1 MMPQA
6 AGRSPFE
13 INRVTFRAPL
23 SPRRRALEQLR
34 HGIAALL
41 FPQVTTYYLD
51 RLLRCGSP
59 LPDRPGKRERCG
71 LTECPSCA
79 MHQRR
84 RVLPAYARA
93 SAILNA
99 DGLHS
104 VMASVALPPS
114 PLGELR
120 NSQEKLSNAFGRVVR
135 SKAFRGCTEGAI
147 RGFEVVGIEGAAL
160 VRPHVH
166 FLVAYRPGNL
176 GKLRT
181 VFPELVARH
190 LGDGAGIEFS
200 SPREAVKLTDF
211 AGYLSKLPSGI
222 DAAGWLALR
231 EILSGKNALAPSG
244 CCRDA
249 LREARE
255 GLRRER
261 KNPVGTGRAGVSGK
275 KAATRTACC

>member
-1 MMPQA
+1 MPQA

-41 FPQVTTYYLD
+41 SPQVTIYYLD

-59 LPDRPGKRERCG
+59 YPDMTGRRERCG
-71 LTECPSCA
+71 LPECPSCA
-79 MHQRR
+79 MHQRW

-93 SAILNA
+93 SSILNA

-104 VMASVALPPS
+104 VMASVALPPCH
-114 PLGELR
+114 LDELR
-120 NSQEKLSNAFGRVVR
+120 NSQEKLSKAFGRVVR

-147 RGFEVVGIEGAAL
+147 RGFEVVGIQGAAH

-166 FLVAYRPGNL
+166 FFVAYRPGNL

-190 LGDGAGIEFS
+190 LGDGASIEFS

-222 DAAGWLALR
+222 DAAGWLVMR

-244 CCRDA
+244 CCRGA

-261 KNPVGTGRAGVSGK
+261 KNPVGTGRAGISGK

>member
-1 MMPQA
+1 MPQA

-99 DGLHS
+99 GGLHS
-104 VMASVALPPS
+104 VMVSVALPPC
-114 PLGELR
+114 PLDELR
-120 NSQEKLSNAFGRVVR
+120 NSQEQLSKAFGRVVR

-181 VFPELVARH
+181 VFPNL
-190 LGDGAGIEFS
+190 
-200 SPREAVKLTDF
+200 
-211 AGYLSKLPSGI
+211 LS
-222 DAAGWLALR
+222 
-231 EILSGKNALAPSG
+231 
-244 CCRDA
+244 
-249 LREARE
+249 
-255 GLRRER
+255 RRRCANEY
-261 KNPVGTGRAGVSGK
+261 
-275 KAATRTACC
+275 